1 MNSRRRSQLVV
12 GFYCCIPWLVLGIG
26 SAALAMGLNHVQEHK
41 LVLPKYYQAH
51 LPSLQQAAQLAIQ
64 TPRCQELLQGS
75 LHIDRST
82 PQHPVFRILCRDQ
95 GGNSFA
101 FLIDG
106 ISLHLLDDTRPGGS
120 ISFSDLYQEQNT
132 TANH

>member
-1 MNSRRRSQLVV
+1 MNSRRKSQLVV
-12 GFYCCIPWLVLGIG
+12 GLGFCISWLIWGIAPGVL
-26 SAALAMGLNHVQEHK
+26 AKGLNHVQAHQ
-41 LVLPKYYQAH
+41 LILPKHYQPH
-51 LPSLQQAAQLAIQ
+51 LPSLQQAAQLASQ

-101 FLIDG
+101 LLIDG
-106 ISLHLLDDTRPGGS
+106 ISLHLLDETRPGGS
-120 ISFSDLYQEQNT
+120 ISFSDLAQEQN
-132 TANH
+132 ANN